1 MTIPRIVI
9 IDDEPE
15 SSSAV
20 LANELNHRG
29 AVSAAVF
36 SPGEV
41 TAEILED
48 ASLVLV
54 DYQLDYWPERARQ
67 SEIAL
72 MPLNGLAL
80 AGVLREYCERSG
92 NRNAIAL
99 LSNQLNIL
107 FGGLSPE
114 NRRHVLSRV
123 TSLEWVFSKTDD
135 TRVDQIEILARGML
149 EVENLV
155 YRNELDPH
163 HALLSHDQQGIVDDA
178 WEGAID
184 RCLPPVNE
192 LSQLTH
198 GAAFARWFLQRV
210 LPYPTFLID
219 SNHVAARLQIS
230 ADSLRTVLEHENDLS
245 IALGKIEYS
254 GVFSGFLGRRWH
266 KSFLEDWLWIVT
278 NNRSFDSAAIE
289 TAVAI
294 ASDGLAVP
302 TAVGP
307 DVVVTVGD
315 NYESTTDFESRDE
328 CIAVFPDD
336 WPAYAD
342 RAYLRLADVKSDPSL
357 SKLVMH
363 DERWRL
369 EEDQ

>member
-20 LANELNHRG
+20 LAQELNERG
-29 AVSAAVF
+29 EVSAAVF
-36 SPGEV
+36 TPGEV
-41 TAEILED
+41 TAEILAD

-54 DYQLDYWPERARQ
+54 DYQLDHWPERARQ

-80 AGVLREYCERSG
+80 AGVLREYCELSG

-123 TSLEWVFSKTDD
+123 TSLEWVFSKTDSA
-135 TRVDQIEILARGML
+135 RADQIEILAKGML

-155 YRNELDPH
+155 DRDELDAH
-163 HALLSHDQQGIVDDA
+163 RALLSHGQQAFVDDA

-219 SNHVAARLQIS
+219 SNHVAARLRIS
-230 ADSLRTVLEHENDLS
+230 ALSLNEILNQENELS
-245 IALGKIEYS
+245 MALGRIEYF

-266 KSFLEDWLWIVT
+266 KSFLEDWLWTVT
-278 NNRSFDSAAIE
+278 NNRSFDSAAIDA
-289 TAVAI
+289 AVAI
-294 ASDGLAVP
+294 ASGGLAVA
-302 TAVGP
+302 TEVGT
-307 DVVVTVGD
+307 DVVVIVGN
-315 NYESTTDFESRDE
+315 NYESTSDFESRDE

-342 RAYLRLADVKSDPSL
+342 RAYVRLADVKSDPSL

-369 EEDQ
+369 EESE